1 MSEPKVQHKATAQK
15 KKGKGNLAEAKTASL
30 SRHFL
35 TLCVS
40 LVLIVVILAV
50 FWQVRNH
57 EFIKFD
63 DDEYVTNNPHV
74 KSGINLSGVIWA
86 FMAMYSNNWHPL
98 TWLSHMLD
106 CELYG
111 LNPGGHHLTNLLI
124 HVANTVLLFLVLKRM
139 TGALWRSSFV
149 AALFALHPLHVE
161 SVAWV
166 SERKDVLSTFF
177 WILTMETYL
186 RYVNSPRVH
195 RYLLVLLC
203 FVMGFLSK
211 PMLVTLPFVLLL
223 LDYWPLGRFRF
234 GELGSNRNVSTQK
247 SLNLSDQRSSALHL
261 VLEKTP
267 FFVLSA
273 VASILTF
280 LAQQSG
286 GTVKSLKVFPLGT
299 RIANALVSY
308 VSYIGKM
315 IWPNR
320 LGIFYPY
327 PDRVS
332 IWQITEA
339 ALLLG
344 CVSVLVIR
352 ASYKRRYLGMGWLWY
367 LGTLVPVIGLVQVGL
382 QAMADRYTYVPI
394 IGLFI
399 MIVWGVHDIFK
410 GWQHQK
416 TAFAVSTGFL
426 FSVLAMVTWAQ
437 VQHWQNSIMLFK
449 HTLEVTSKNSLMHYD
464 LGVIMLRQGRYSEAI
479 AHLNESLR
487 IEPGDAD
494 AHNNLGLALGRQG
507 KIQEAMVHY
516 AEALRIKPDDAG
528 AHNNLGVALA
538 RQGKMQE
545 AMVHYAEAVRIKPD
559 LAEAYGNI
567 GNSLAQQGKIKEA
580 IDQYNKCLQINPDF
594 PDIHRNLGICFGEQ
608 GRIEEAIAHFKEAL
622 RIKPNFADAHY
633 SLALAYLMIG
643 NRGLAM
649 EEYEVLKKIRPDL
662 ANALSQKMMKQR
674 NPITGQ

>member
-1 MSEPKVQHKATAQK
+1 MSKPKVQRKATIQK
-15 KKGKGNLAEAKTASL
+15 KKGKGNLPEAKTASL

-35 TLCVS
+35 TLCIS
-40 LVLIVVILAV
+40 LVLIAVILAV

-74 KSGINLSGVIWA
+74 KSGLTLSGAIWA
-86 FMAMYSNNWHPL
+86 FVAMHSNNWHPL

-124 HVANTVLLFLVLKRM
+124 HIVNTLLLFLVLKRM
-139 TGALWRSSFV
+139 TGARWRSGFV

-166 SERKDVLSTFF
+166 AERKDVLSTFF
-177 WILTMETYL
+177 WMLTMETYL
-186 RYVNSPRVH
+186 RYVNYPRFH

-203 FVMGFLSK
+203 FAMGLMSK

-234 GELGSNRNVSTQK
+234 GQLRSDCNVSTQK
-247 SLNLSDQRSSALHL
+247 SLNLSDQRLSVLQL

-286 GTVKSLKVFPLGT
+286 GTVKSLKFFPSEA

-308 VSYIGKM
+308 VSYIWKM
-315 IWPNR
+315 IWPSR
-320 LGIFYPY
+320 LGFFYPY
-327 PDRVS
+327 PDRVP
-332 IWQITEA
+332 IWQITGA
-339 ALLLG
+339 VLLLG
-344 CVSVLVIR
+344 SISFLVIR
-352 ASYKRRYLGMGWLWY
+352 ASYKRGYLGMGWLWY

-382 QAMADRYTYVPI
+382 QAMADRYTYVPL

-399 MIVWGVHDIFK
+399 MIVWGIHDILK
-410 GWQHQK
+410 GWRHRN
-416 TAFAVSTGFL
+416 TAFAVSAGL
-426 FSVLAMVTWAQ
+426 LISILAIVTWAQ
-437 VQHWQNSIMLFK
+437 VQHWQNSITLFK
-449 HTLEVTSKNSLMHYD
+449 HTVDVTSENSLMHYD
-464 LGVIMLRQGRYSEAI
+464 LGVIMLRQGRYPEAI
-479 AHLNESLR
+479 AHLSESLR
-487 IEPGDAD
+487 IEPDDAD
-494 AHNNLGLALGRQG
+494 AHNNLGIALGRQG
-507 KIQEAMVHY
+507 KIPEAMIHYAEALRIKPDFAGVHNNLGVALARQGKIPEAMVHY
-516 AEALRIKPDDAG
+516 AEALRIKPDF
-528 AHNNLGVALA
+528 
-538 RQGKMQE
+538 
-545 AMVHYAEAVRIKPD
+545 
-559 LAEAYGNI
+559 AEAYGNL
-567 GNSLAQQGKIKEA
+567 GNSLAQ
-580 IDQYNKCLQINPDF
+580 
-594 PDIHRNLGICFGEQ
+594 Q
-608 GRIEEAIAHFKEAL
+608 GRIEEAIAHYKEAL

-643 NRGLAM
+643 NRGAAM
-649 EEYEVLKKIRPDL
+649 EEYEVLKKIHPDL
-662 ANALSQKMMKQR
+662 ANALSQKMIK
-674 NPITGQ
+674 

>member
-1 MSEPKVQHKATAQK
+1 MSKPKVQRKATIQK
-15 KKGKGNLAEAKTASL
+15 KKGKGNLPEAKTASL

-35 TLCVS
+35 TLCIS
-40 LVLIVVILAV
+40 LVLIAVILAV

-74 KSGINLSGVIWA
+74 KSGLTLSGAIWA
-86 FMAMYSNNWHPL
+86 FVAMHSNNWHPL

-124 HVANTVLLFLVLKRM
+124 HIVNTLLLFLVLKRM
-139 TGALWRSSFV
+139 TGARWRSSFV

-166 SERKDVLSTFF
+166 AERKDVLSTFF
-177 WILTMETYL
+177 WMLTMETYL
-186 RYVNSPRVH
+186 RYVNYPRFH

-203 FVMGFLSK
+203 FTMGLMSK

-234 GELGSNRNVSTQK
+234 GQLRSDCNVSTQK

-280 LAQQSG
+280 VAQQSG
-286 GTVKSLKVFPLGT
+286 GTVKSLKFFPLET

-308 VSYIGKM
+308 VTYIGKM
-315 IWPNR
+315 VWPSR
-320 LGIFYPY
+320 LGFFYPY
-327 PDRVS
+327 PDRVP
-332 IWQITEA
+332 IWQITGA
-339 ALLLG
+339 ALLLV
-344 CVSVLVIR
+344 CVSVLVIH
-352 ASYKRRYLGMGWLWY
+352 ASHRRPYLGMGWLWY

-382 QAMADRYTYVPI
+382 QAMADRYTYVPL

-399 MIVWGVHDIFK
+399 MIAWGIPDILK
-410 GWQHQK
+410 GWRHRK
-416 TAFAVSTGFL
+416 TVFAVSAGL
-426 FSVLAMVTWAQ
+426 LLSVLAIVTWAQ
-437 VQHWQNSIMLFK
+437 VQCWQNSIRLYK
-449 HTLEVTSKNSLMHYD
+449 HTLKVTSKNSLIHYD
-464 LGVIMLRQGRYSEAI
+464 LGVVMLRQGRYSDAI
-479 AHLNESLR
+479 THLSESLR
-487 IEPGDAD
+487 IEPDDAE
-494 AHNNLGLALGRQG
+494 AHNNLGIALVRQG

-528 AHNNLGVALA
+528 THNNLGVALA
-538 RQGKMQE
+538 RQGKIQE
-545 AMVHYAEAVRIKPD
+545 AMVHYAEALRIKPD
-559 LAEAYGNI
+559 FAEAYGNI
-567 GNSLAQQGKIKEA
+567 GNSLAQQGRIEEA
-580 IDQYNKCLQINPDF
+580 IAHYNKCLQINPDF
-594 PDIHRNLGICFGEQ
+594 PDIHRNLGICLGER
-608 GRIEEAIAHFKEAL
+608 GRIEEAIAHYKEAL

-643 NRGLAM
+643 NRGAAM
-649 EEYEVLKKIRPDL
+649 EEYEVLKKIHPDL
-662 ANALSQKMMKQR
+662 ANALSQKMIK
-674 NPITGQ
+674 

>member
-1 MSEPKVQHKATAQK
+1 MSKPKVQRKATIQK
-15 KKGKGNLAEAKTASL
+15 KKDKGNMPEAKTASL

-35 TLCVS
+35 TLCIS
-40 LVLIVVILAV
+40 LVLIAVILAV

-74 KSGINLSGVIWA
+74 KSGLTLSGAIWA
-86 FMAMYSNNWHPL
+86 FVAMHSNNWHPL

-124 HVANTVLLFLVLKRM
+124 HIVNTLLLFLVLKRM
-139 TGALWRSSFV
+139 TGARWRSSFV

-166 SERKDVLSTFF
+166 AERKDVLSTFF
-177 WILTMETYL
+177 WMLTMETYL
-186 RYVNSPRVH
+186 RYVNYPRFH
-195 RYLLVLLC
+195 RYLLVLSC
-203 FVMGFLSK
+203 FAMGLMSK

-234 GELGSNRNVSTQK
+234 GQLRSDCNVSTQK
-247 SLNLSDQRSSALHL
+247 SLNLSDQRLSIRQLI
-261 VLEKTP
+261 LEKTP

-280 LAQQSG
+280 VAQQSG
-286 GTVKSLKVFPLGT
+286 GTVKSLKFFPLET

-308 VSYIGKM
+308 VTYIGKM
-315 IWPNR
+315 VWPSH
-320 LGIFYPY
+320 LGFFYPY
-327 PDRVS
+327 PDRVP
-332 IWQITEA
+332 IWQTSGA
-339 ALLLG
+339 VLLLG
-344 CVSVLVIR
+344 SISFLVIR

-382 QAMADRYTYVPI
+382 QSMADRYTYVPL

-399 MIVWGVHDIFK
+399 MIVWGTHDIFEN
-410 GWQHQK
+410 WQYRN
-416 TAFAVSTGFL
+416 TAFAVSAGLL
-426 FSVLAMVTWAQ
+426 FSALAIVTWAQ
-437 VQHWQNSIMLFK
+437 VQYWQNSITLFK
-449 HTLEVTSKNSLMHYD
+449 HTLEVTSENSLMHYN
-464 LGVIMLRQGRYSEAI
+464 LGVIMLRQGRYSDAI
-479 AHLNESLR
+479 THLSESLR
-487 IEPGDAD
+487 IEPDDAD
-494 AHNNLGLALGRQG
+494 AHNNLGIALVRQG

-528 AHNNLGVALA
+528 THNNLGVALA
-538 RQGKMQE
+538 RQGKIQE
-545 AMVHYAEAVRIKPD
+545 AMVHYAEALRIKPD
-559 LAEAYGNI
+559 FAEAYGNI
-567 GNSLAQQGKIKEA
+567 GNSLAQQG
-580 IDQYNKCLQINPDF
+580 
-594 PDIHRNLGICFGEQ
+594 
-608 GRIEEAIAHFKEAL
+608 RIGEAIAHYKEAL

-643 NRGLAM
+643 NRGAAM
-649 EEYEVLKKIRPDL
+649 EEYEVLKKIHPDL
-662 ANALSQKMMKQR
+662 AKALSQKMIK
-674 NPITGQ
+674 